1 MLGAFYLFSIN
12 TLFIALS
19 AAAVTK
25 LLRVPSRSSLSE
37 KEHRKLHR
45 VVRTIAVI
53 TVIPSI
59 ILGAV
64 TVYSSVVDSN
74 ISKFLSQELVFADTQ
89 VVQSSTDKMERKISV
104 SLVGMP
110 VSDEKIAQL
119 QERLADYGL
128 EDYSLHVVQNRSLE
142 GETDTDKLTIAV
154 QESTI
159 NQMQEVLR
167 QQEERI
173 LELEAQGTAGTD
185 WARLASDAAE
195 IFPWLGNCACGPMSD
210 GAGEYA
216 LLTAE
221 ASRPVT
227 DEEQQTLEAWL
238 RTASGLDRAVVLL
251 G

>member
-1 MLGAFYLFSIN
+1 M
-12 TLFIALS
+12 
-19 AAAVTK
+19 
-25 LLRVPSRSSLSE
+25 
-37 KEHRKLHR
+37 
-45 VVRTIAVI
+45 
-53 TVIPSI
+53 IPSI

-64 TVYSSVVDSN
+64 TVYSSVVDSS
-74 ISKFLSQELVFADTQ
+74 ISKFLSRELVFADTQ

-119 QERLADYGL
+119 QERLTDYGL

-159 NQMQEVLR
+159 R
-167 QQEERI
+167 QLEEALQKQEERI
-173 LELEAQGTAGTD
+173 LELEAQSAAGTD
-185 WARLASDAAE
+185 WAKLASDAAE
-195 IFPWLGNCACGPMSD
+195 IFPWLSDCACGLMRD
-210 GAGEYA
+210 GVGEYA

-221 ASRPVT
+221 ASRAVT
-227 DEEQQTLEAWL
+227 AEEQQTLEAWL